1 MLESYIEKL
10 IQNLTFSEK
19 KESMHLIL
27 DGGIFNGSYLV
38 GALCFLKEMEKR
50 GYIKIDK
57 ISGCS
62 IGSICAFL
70 YFINRLDMVT
80 EIYQIV
86 IKDLKENHHIQK
98 INEIGEKLREKTPDN
113 ICDTINGKLFITY
126 YNMKKGKKMVKCKYT
141 CKEQVIDVILRSCFV
156 PFLIDG
162 NLLYREKYVDG
173 MNPYVFQVNHK
184 KKVKILYLDLFGYDK
199 ISYLLNVKNEKTN
212 FHRVLTGLL
221 DIHNFFIKQ
230 SATPMCSYVEEWGL
244 YDWIR
249 YRVKFII
256 ENIIIQIIYLLLFL
270 KKHLYLRQMKSSL
283 LVRFF
288 SKIVY
293 EFYILLLET
302 YSL

>member
-1 MLESYIEKL
+1 
-10 IQNLTFSEK
+10 
-19 KESMHLIL
+19 
-27 DGGIFNGSYLV
+27 
-38 GALCFLKEMEKR
+38 
-50 GYIKIDK
+50 
-57 ISGCS
+57 
-62 IGSICAFL
+62 
-70 YFINRLDMVT
+70 
-80 EIYQIV
+80 
-86 IKDLKENHHIQK
+86 
-98 INEIGEKLREKTPDN
+98 
-113 ICDTINGKLFITY
+113 
-126 YNMKKGKKMVKCKYT
+126 MKKGKKMVKCKYT